1 MSYINDLYRKSI
13 EEKVVTEPIE
23 EEVVT
28 ESIEEEVV
36 TEPIEEEVV
45 TEPLL
50 EKLGVEKT
58 KLNSDN
64 VDILFIAS
72 HIPQFIQMLEKASA
86 ITVNINSDN
95 ITFNLDNNEVTIS
108 KTNWTLNGETHP
120 ICFNASWFLKQD
132 DKRTAEV
139 LHNNVHAAERFANF
153 IREIAKTNAVALTD
167 YVGATLG
174 DIDNDSFV
182 VYRKELPCAVFY
194 TDHEGRKVKLVA

>member
-1 MSYINDLYRKSI
+1 MSYISDLYRKSI
-13 EEKVVTEPIE
+13 KEEPVVTDSIKEEP
-23 EEVVT
+23 VVT
-28 ESIEEEVV
+28 ES
-36 TEPIEEEVV
+36 
-45 TEPLL
+45 LL

-72 HIPQFIQMLEKASA
+72 HIPQFIQMLEKAST
-86 ITVNINSDN
+86 ITVNINSDS

-120 ICFNASWFLKQD
+120 ICFNASWFLKHD

-167 YVGATLG
+167 YVGTTLG

-194 TDHEGRKVKLVA
+194 KDHEGRKVKLVA